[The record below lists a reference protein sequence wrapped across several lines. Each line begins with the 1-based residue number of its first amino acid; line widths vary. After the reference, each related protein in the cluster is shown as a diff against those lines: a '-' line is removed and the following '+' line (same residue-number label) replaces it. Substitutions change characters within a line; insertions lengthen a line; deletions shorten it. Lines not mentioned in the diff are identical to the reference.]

1 MLSVPRGFGIC
12 FDGRMKTDRQNWL
25 LSPAAMGRA
34 DQAAARS
41 GISSFGL
48 MEKAGQAVA
57 AAALRLLPGA
67 LRFVVLCG
75 PGNNGG
81 DGYVAAGA
89 LADAGAEVAV
99 FSLGDL
105 ARLKGDAATAFARC
119 AIAGEALDAYEPRP
133 GDAIIDAIFGAGLDR
148 PVPEAVAAVIA
159 KV

>member
-1 MLSVPRGFGIC
+1 
-12 FDGRMKTDRQNWL
+12 MKNDPEHWL
-25 LSPAAMGRA
+25 LSPGAMGRV

-41 GISSFGL
+41 GIWSFGL

-81 DGYVAAGA
+81 DGYVAARA

-99 FSLGDL
+99 FRLDDPD
-105 ARLKGDAATAFARC
+105 RLKGDAATAFARW
-119 AIAGEALDAYEPRP
+119 
-133 GDAIIDAIFGAGLDR
+133 
-148 PVPEAVAAVIA
+148 
-159 KV
+159 